1 MSDYVSFR
9 SFNLILS
16 ELNCTMRYPIL
27 GFAACEVWW
36 AVWVATGLILYIW
49 NPSRLLN
56 GSFMSLPTITANY
69 WKNKYTNCRFLWNFP
84 QQSWTVL
91 GHTIKT
97 SSRHPGASSFLA
109 FIFFLLS
116 SPQGLRGMTGET
128 PRTRLF
134 QANVIIESCCK
145 TEYLFSL
152 FSAAINLQTDLLT
165 TQSIKCGVS
174 S

>member
-1 MSDYVSFR
+1 MGAHNVCLPLIDFLFSNKCIFSKIVLLPLNIYLGGILFNGRMNFLNSLLQCFTDVTWNIMVVATICAIFNVSGITHLSMSDYVSFR

-69 WKNKYTNCRFLWNFP
+69 WKKKYTNCRFLWNFP
-84 QQSWTVL
+84 QHS
-91 GHTIKT
+91 
-97 SSRHPGASSFLA
+97 
-109 FIFFLLS
+109 
-116 SPQGLRGMTGET
+116 
-128 PRTRLF
+128 
-134 QANVIIESCCK
+134 
-145 TEYLFSL
+145 
-152 FSAAINLQTDLLT
+152 
-165 TQSIKCGVS
+165 
-174 S
+174 